1 MGEPA
6 VDDVQHWSRQAWMSD
21 AACSGKPQLFFPPL
35 AERPQARVRRER
47 RAAAV
52 CEACPVLGPCRL
64 YARINRE
71 YGFWGGESEEARGD
85 AGYPVP
91 SPIGG
96 RARKR
101 RLAAQLAAEPMDAM
115 G

>member
-6 VDDVQHWSRQAWMSD
+6 IDDVQHRPRQAWMSEAVCKD
-21 AACSGKPQLFFPPL
+21 RPHLFFPPL

-47 RAAAV
+47 RAADV
-52 CEACPVLGPCRL
+52 CEACPVLAQCRL
-64 YARINRE
+64 YARLNRE

-101 RLAAQLAAEPMDAM
+101 RLAAQLAAEPLGA
-115 G
+115 

>member
-1 MGEPA
+1 MSMGELALDYAPPWA
-6 VDDVQHWSRQAWMSD
+6 RQDWMAE
-21 AACSGKPQLFFPPL
+21 AACQGRPHLFFPPL
-35 AERPQARVRRER
+35 AERPQARVRRE
-47 RAAAV
+47 AKAGAI
-52 CEACPVLGPCRL
+52 CATCPVLPLCRL
-64 YARINRE
+64 YARLNRE

-101 RLAAQLAAEPMDAM
+101 RLAQLT